1 MVAVPNVLDLG
12 PSFNELASFQLH
24 AEARGSW
31 FCLRCI
37 YPFMNQWACGW
48 VGSVGGRETEAW
60 YEISVWVLACEI

>member
-37 YPFMNQWACGW
+37 YHFMNQWAGGC
-48 VGSVGGRETEAW
+48 VG
-60 YEISVWVLACEI
+60 